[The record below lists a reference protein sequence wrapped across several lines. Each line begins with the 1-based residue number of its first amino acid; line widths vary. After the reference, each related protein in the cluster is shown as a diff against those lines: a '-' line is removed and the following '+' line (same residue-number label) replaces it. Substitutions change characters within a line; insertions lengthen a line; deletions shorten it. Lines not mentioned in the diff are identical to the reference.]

1 MSLFETYLRLG
12 FYHICDIH
20 AYDHLL
26 FILVLCGVYPAK
38 EFKKVLWLVTAF
50 TLGHSL
56 TLALSSL
63 NVITF
68 SQHLIEAF
76 IPITILLTASY
87 NVMFYDK
94 IAKNANASIK
104 NLWPSY
110 ALTLFFGLI
119 HGMGFSNYFSML
131 LGKSTSIT
139 FALLSFNI
147 GVEIGQV
154 LIVGVIFAV
163 SFTFLSLLKVKRKRW
178 NILVSAIAALIAI
191 KLLIDV
197 LNA

>member
-1 MSLFETYLRLG
+1 
-12 FYHICDIH
+12 
-20 AYDHLL
+20 
-26 FILVLCGVYPAK
+26 
-38 EFKKVLWLVTAF
+38 
-50 TLGHSL
+50 
-56 TLALSSL
+56 
-63 NVITF
+63 
-68 SQHLIEAF
+68 
-76 IPITILLTASY
+76 
-87 NVMFYDK
+87 
-94 IAKNANASIK
+94 
-104 NLWPSY
+104 
-110 ALTLFFGLI
+110 
-119 HGMGFSNYFSML
+119 NYFSML

-178 NILVSAIAALIAI
+178 NMLVSAIAALIAI